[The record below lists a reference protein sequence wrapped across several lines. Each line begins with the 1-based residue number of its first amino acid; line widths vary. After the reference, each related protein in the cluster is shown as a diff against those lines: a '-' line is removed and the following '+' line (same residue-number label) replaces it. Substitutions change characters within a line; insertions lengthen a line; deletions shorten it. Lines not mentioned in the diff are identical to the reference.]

1 METYLIS
8 PSTNASKKFD
18 VMQLNKK
25 KKITSFGAKGYSDY
39 TKPTEN
45 NEQKKLNYIKRHSV
59 NENWNDLTKAGT
71 WSRFLLWNKPTL
83 HASAKDMKKRFNINI
98 KLSKK

>member
-1 METYLIS
+1 MNTYTIS
-8 PSTNASKKFD
+8 PSKNSTKKYD
-18 VMQLNKK
+18 VSQLNSK

-59 NENWNDLTKAGT
+59 NENRNDLTKAGT
-71 WSRFLLWNKPTL
+71 WSRYLLWNKPTL
-83 HASAKDMKKRFNINI
+83 HESAKDMKKRFKI
-98 KLSKK
+98 KIQITK

>member
-8 PSTNASKKFD
+8 PSTNVSKKFD

-71 WSRFLLWNKPTL
+71 WARYMLWNKPTL
-83 HASAKDMKKRFNINI
+83 HASAKDMKKRFKI
-98 KLSKK
+98 KIQITK

>member
-8 PSTNASKKFD
+8 PSTNTHKKFD
-18 VMQLNKK
+18 VMQLNNN

-59 NENWNDLTKAGT
+59 NENWHDLTKAGT
-71 WSRFLLWNKPTL
+71 WSRFMLWNKPTL
-83 HASAKDMKKRFNINI
+83 HESAKDMKRRFNINI
-98 KLSKK
+98 KLTNK

>member
-8 PSTNASKKFD
+8 PSTNKNKKFD
-18 VMQLNKK
+18 VLQLNKK
-25 KKITSFGAKGYSDY
+25 IVSFGAKGYSDY

-45 NEQKKLNYIKRHSV
+45 NEQKKVNYIKRHSV
-59 NENWNDLTKAGT
+59 NEDWNDLTKAGT

-83 HASAKDMKKRFNINI
+83 HESAKDMKRRFNINI
-98 KLSKK
+98 KLIKK

>member
-1 METYLIS
+1 METYTIK

-25 KKITSFGAKGYSDY
+25 IVSFGSKGYSDY

-71 WSRFLLWNKPTL
+71 WARYMLWNKPTL
-83 HASAKDMKKRFNINI
+83 HDSAKDMKKRFKI
-98 KLSKK
+98 KIQITKK